1 MDTVPT
7 FDARAALISRIKGL
21 LFQPKEEW
29 PKIHSEPATVG
40 SLYAGYVVYVAAIPI
55 ICTLLGSLVFG
66 LGINGIIYRPS
77 VSEALTSAVLQY
89 ALQLGGVYVFALI
102 IDALTPSFGGRKD
115 RVSAFKLAAYSAT
128 ASWLAGIF
136 MLVPSLS
143 VLTLLG
149 LYSLYLLY
157 TGIPVLMKVPTERT
171 FTFTAAIIAVG
182 IVISIVAL
190 FLGAALL
197 PNQVT
202 APVAQ
207 QGGKLTLPGGGSLD
221 MSQLEQAQKRL
232 EYITKNLEQTQRG
245 ADGGKTE
252 GSDADS
258 NATESGDAEGLPPI
272 APDELKALLP
282 NSLPGGFIQSEISTS
297 SAGAGGFTFGEAKA
311 VYANGDQRITL
322 SLMDMGAL
330 GALASL
336 GSAFGANASEET
348 ETSYSKM
355 GHVDGRMTM
364 EDFNRETR
372 TGKFGMIV
380 SGRVMVEAQGT
391 GASMADLKS
400 AVQAIEIGRIEAL
413 AK

>member
-1 MDTVPT
+1 METAPT
-7 FDARAALISRIKGL
+7 LDARAALVARIKAL

-29 PKIHSEPATVG
+29 PKIDSEPATVG
-40 SLYAGYVVYVAAIPI
+40 SLYAGYVIHLAAIPI
-55 ICTLLGSLVFG
+55 ICTLLGSVVFG
-66 LGINGIIYRPS
+66 LGINGITYRPS
-77 VSEALTSAVLQY
+77 VFEALASAILQY

-102 IDALTPSFGGRKD
+102 IDALAPSFGGRKD
-115 RVSAFKLAAYSAT
+115 SVSAFKLAAYSAT
-128 ASWLAGIF
+128 AAWLAGIF
-136 MLVPSLS
+136 LLVPGLS

-157 TGIPVLMKVPTERT
+157 TGVPVLMKVPPERT
-171 FTFTAAIIAVG
+171 FTFTGAIIAVG
-182 IVISIVAL
+182 IVISIVAA

-197 PNQVT
+197 PNQVA

-207 QGGKLTLPGGGSLD
+207 ESGRVTLPGGGSLD
-221 MSQLEQAQKRL
+221 MSQLEQARKRL
-232 EYITKNLEQTQRG
+232 EYITKSLEQTQRRP
-245 ADGGKTE
+245 DGSGTE
-252 GSDADS
+252 GSDAERKPADS
-258 NATESGDAEGLPPI
+258 SDAEGLPPI

-282 NSLPGGFIQSEISTS
+282 NSLPGGFTQSEISTS
-297 SAGAGGFTFGEAKA
+297 SAGAAGFTFGEAKA
-311 VYANGDQRITL
+311 IYANGDQRITL
-322 SLMDMGAL
+322 SLMDMGAM

-348 ETSYSKM
+348 ATSYSKM
-355 GHVDGRMTM
+355 GQVDGRMTM
-364 EDFNRETR
+364 EDFNRETL

-380 SGRVMVEAQGT
+380 SGRVMVEAQGN